1 MNKNIS
7 NHRKAQETNIK
18 LPEKRLMRNTLNN
31 LQHHPNTIWSPSPG
45 IFPGVSP
52 GVSHLGLRRSEVK
65 ESVAA
70 DEAVAAEAAAKS
82 EAQKAEVEADLEEAQ
97 KAEHGSIGP
106 WDEMKP
112 TLRLC
117 QNSY

>member
-1 MNKNIS
+1 
-7 NHRKAQETNIK
+7 
-18 LPEKRLMRNTLNN
+18 
-31 LQHHPNTIWSPSPG
+31 
-45 IFPGVSP
+45 
-52 GVSHLGLRRSEVK
+52 VK

-82 EAQKAEVEADLEEAQ
+82 EAQKAEVEADLEEATRPWD
-97 KAEHGSIGP
+97 HGTIGP

>member
-1 MNKNIS
+1 
-7 NHRKAQETNIK
+7 
-18 LPEKRLMRNTLNN
+18 MRNTLNN

-117 QNSY
+117 QNSYWKWQFLMGKVN